1 MKKVLLGVLMVG
13 LLVACYVRL
22 DNLAKEQQQQ
32 EVQEYAMCIQ
42 EQSDT
47 QGWIIRSACSSNYQ
61 VLDELA
67 NLEYE
72 VVGKDLYLV
81 K

>member
-13 LLVACYVRL
+13 LLVACYIKL
-22 DNLAKEQQQQ
+22 DNLAKEEQQQI
-32 EVQEYAMCIQ
+32 VQEYKMCIQ

-47 QGWIIRSACSSNYQ
+47 QGWIIRSSCSSNYK

-72 VVGKDLYLV
+72 QVGKDLYLA